1 MVGTVRYAPTTGHH
15 MDAHYD
21 DPRITGEHLRSID
34 TPTGTVTLVGV
45 VHDHPASAFR
55 VRTVVTDRD
64 PDHPCARTAAALAPF
79 FRAVCRGY
87 SHSAGVRR
95 RASAAIQASSTAD
108 HVVGID
114 GPTLPFL
121 RRLAATLYHE
131 GGSIETVRGVF
142 DGLVSVTKNTLRC
155 RLAGSLAAMTSIRL
169 EVDSPVT
176 YAIDRVDS
184 PGRQAENERHQIA
197 RARAV
202 MDAFEP
208 LGRLR
213 SVTTCA
219 RRTWPTA
226 SPFRDDGDVVAVV
239 GRHHLD
245 SVAEQL
251 DALLGEADR

>member
-1 MVGTVRYAPTTGHH
+1 

-34 TPTGTVTLVGV
+34 TPTGTVTLIGV

-55 VRTVVTDRD
+55 VQTVITDRV
-64 PDHPCARTAAALAPF
+64 PDILALELPPLSLPLFERYAEDTRTPPVF
-79 FRAVCRGY
+79 G
-87 SHSAGVRR
+87 GE
-95 RASAAIQASSTAD
+95 ASAAIQASTTD
-108 HVVGID
+108 RVVGID

-121 RRLAATLYHE
+121 RRLATTLYHE
-131 GGSIETVRGVF
+131 GRSLETVRGVL
-142 DGLVSVTKNTLRC
+142 DGLTSVTKNTLRC
-155 RLAGSLAAMTSIRL
+155 RLAGSLAAMTSIRM

-176 YAIDRVDS
+176 YATGRADS
-184 PGRQAENERHQIA
+184 PEQQAENERHQIA

-208 LGRLR
+208 SRATSFGDDVRETHMVDRL
-213 SVTTCA
+213 A
-219 RRTWPTA
+219 E
-226 SPFRDDGDVVAVV
+226 FRNDGDVVAVV

-251 DALLGEADR
+251 DTRLGESAR

>member
-1 MVGTVRYAPTTGHH
+1 

-55 VRTVVTDRD
+55 VRTVVTDRI
-64 PDHPCARTAAALAPF
+64 PDVLALELPPLSLPLFERYAEDTRTPPVF
-79 FRAVCRGY
+79 G
-87 SHSAGVRR
+87 GE
-95 RASAAIQASSTAD
+95 ASAAIQASTTD
-108 HVVGID
+108 RVVGID

-131 GGSIETVRGVF
+131 GGSIETVRGVL
-142 DGLVSVTKNTLRC
+142 DGLSTVTKNALRC
-155 RLAGSLAAMTSIRL
+155 RLAGTLAAVTSIRL

-176 YAIDRVDS
+176 YATDRADS
-184 PGRQAENERHQIA
+184 PEQQAENEHRQIA

-208 LGRLR
+208 SRAASFNDDVRETHMADRL
-213 SVTTCA
+213 A
-219 RRTWPTA
+219 E
-226 SPFRDDGDVVAVV
+226 FRGDGDVVAVV

-251 DALLGEADR
+251 DARLDGSAR

>member
-1 MVGTVRYAPTTGHH
+1 MRLLPATTWTRTTTT
-15 MDAHYD
+15 
-21 DPRITGEHLRSID
+21 PRITGEHLRSID

-64 PDHPCARTAAALAPF
+64 PDILALELPPLSLPF
-79 FRAVCRGY
+79 FERYAEDTRTPPVFG
-87 SHSAGVRR
+87 GE
-95 RASAAIQASSTAD
+95 ASAAIQASTAD

-208 LGRLR
+208 SRATSFGDDVRETHMADRL
-213 SVTTCA
+213 A
-219 RRTWPTA
+219 E
-226 SPFRDDGDVVAVV
+226 FRDDGDVVAVV